1 MCPRSS
7 LRHAV
12 DACVYRVYACATG
25 RDLDH
30 PFLAPILKS
39 LPNDVEFKGEE
50 GGVVVN
56 LQDNGQDLSF
66 SAVELVAMVLS
77 SAQVIWVMQFG
88 WTVPF
93 PRGGLECVEWMIRH
107 SGARRGGKEL
117 TVIGLWGFRCTKKGG
132 CCG

>member
-1 MCPRSS
+1 MSPRPP

-12 DACVYRVYACATG
+12 DACVYRVYACNTG

-56 LQDNGQDLSF
+56 LHDNGQDLSF

-77 SAQVIWVMQFG
+77 SAQVIWMMHFG
-88 WTVPF
+88 WTVPV
-93 PRGGLECVEWMIRH
+93 RLSVMCGMDDKTW
-107 SGARRGGKEL
+107 
-117 TVIGLWGFRCTKKGG
+117 RCTSRWKRVNSL
-132 CCG
+132 